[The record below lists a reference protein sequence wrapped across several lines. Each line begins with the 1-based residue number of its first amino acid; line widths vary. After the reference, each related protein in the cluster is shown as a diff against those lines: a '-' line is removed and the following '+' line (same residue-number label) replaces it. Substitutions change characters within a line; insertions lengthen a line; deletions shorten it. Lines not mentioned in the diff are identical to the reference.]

1 MHRLDAGGFPEGIGR
16 DESRKKENDMKK
28 NKSTGIIRGIDN
40 LGRVVL
46 PKELR
51 TVMGLTGDSK
61 VEIFAENGAI
71 VMRKYVPPRACTFCG
86 AVDDKAV
93 VFEGCCICP
102 ACLARIASLEAGEA
116 PVERGEEL

>member
-1 MHRLDAGGFPEGIGR
+1 MM
-16 DESRKKENDMKK
+16 KET
-28 NKSTGIIRGIDN
+28 STGIIRGIDN

-51 TVMGLTGDSK
+51 TAMGLTGDSK

-86 AVDDKAV
+86 AVDDNAV

-102 ACLARIASLEAGEA
+102 ACRAKIASLRAGETLA
-116 PVERGEEL
+116 EGGEEM

>member
-1 MHRLDAGGFPEGIGR
+1 
-16 DESRKKENDMKK
+16 MKK
-28 NKSTGIIRGIDN
+28 KKSTGIIRGIDN

-51 TVMGLTGDSK
+51 TAMGLTGDSK

-86 AVDDKAV
+86 TVDDNAV

-102 ACLARIASLEAGEA
+102 ACCARIASLRAGTA
-116 PVERGEEL
+116 PAEGGEDL